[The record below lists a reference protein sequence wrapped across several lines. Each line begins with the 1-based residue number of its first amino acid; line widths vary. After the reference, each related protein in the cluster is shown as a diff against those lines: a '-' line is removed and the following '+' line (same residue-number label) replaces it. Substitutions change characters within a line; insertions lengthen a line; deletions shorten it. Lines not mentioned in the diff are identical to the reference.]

1 MPAASYHDDPR
12 INISRLKGPRLSTQT
27 VIVPVAPLHRKAAR
41 RSGQETQLL
50 YGHHFDVYETKKGW
64 AWGQAKS
71 PVKGTKQKG
80 YVGYVP
86 SRFLDNVKTRASY
99 IVTAL
104 KAPMF
109 VEPDIKSHIVQS
121 LPMGAHIKGQ
131 GRHKDFL
138 QIGAGGYI
146 HRRHVRKMS
155 ELPLVMEFVEIAEMH
170 LGLPYVWGGIS
181 SDGLDC
187 SGLVL
192 SSLRAIGRDAPR
204 DADMMEAE
212 LGYDLPLSQRGL
224 KRGDLVFWKG
234 HVGIMQTS
242 GRLLHANAHHMCV
255 AAEPLREAA
264 RRILKNG
271 GGPITAIKRL

>member
-1 MPAASYHDDPR
+1 MPATTQHDDPR
-12 INISRLKGPRLSTQT
+12 INISSLKGPRLSVQT
-27 VIVPVAPLHRKAAR
+27 VIVPIAPLHRKAAL
-41 RSGQETQLL
+41 RSGLETQLL
-50 YGHHFDVYETKKGW
+50 YGHHFDVYEVKKGW

-71 PVKGTKQKG
+71 PVKGSKQKG
-80 YVGYVP
+80 YIGYIP
-86 SRFLDNVKTRASY
+86 SRFLDTVKTRASHC
-99 IVTAL
+99 VTTL

-131 GRHKDFL
+131 GRLKDFL
-138 QIGAGGYI
+138 QIGGGGYV
-146 HRRHVRKMS
+146 HRRHLRKIS
-155 ELPLVMEFVEIAEMH
+155 ELPTIADFVEIAESH

-204 DADMMEAE
+204 DADMMEAG
-212 LGYDLPLSQRGL
+212 LGYDLPMSQRGL
-224 KRGDLVFWKG
+224 KRGDLIFWRG

-242 GRLLHANAHHMCV
+242 RRLLHANAHHMCV
-255 AAEPLREAA
+255 ATEPLREAA
-264 RRILKNG
+264 ARILENG
-271 GGPITAIKRL
+271 GGAITAIKRL

>member
-1 MPAASYHDDPR
+1 MPAAAHRDDPR
-12 INISRLKGPRLSTQT
+12 INISRLKGSRLSTQT
-27 VIVPVAPLHRKAAR
+27 VIVPIAPLHRKAAR
-41 RSGQETQLL
+41 RSGLETQLL

-64 AWGQAKS
+64 AWGQARS
-71 PVKGTKQKG
+71 PIKDSRQKG

-86 SRFLDNVKTRASY
+86 SRFLDDVKTRASH

-109 VEPDIKSHIVQS
+109 AEPDIKSHIVQS

-131 GRHKDFL
+131 GRLQDFL
-138 QIGAGGYI
+138 QIGAGGYV
-146 HRRHVRKMS
+146 HRRHLRKMS
-155 ELPLVMEFVEIAEMH
+155 GLPAIADYVEIAESH

-192 SSLRAIGRDAPR
+192 SSLRATSRDAPR
-204 DADMMEAE
+204 DADMMEAG
-212 LGYDLPLSQRGL
+212 LGYDLAISQRGL
-224 KRGDLVFWKG
+224 KRGDLIFWKG

-255 AAEPLREAA
+255 ATEPLREAVA
-264 RRILKNG
+264 RILENG
-271 GGPITAIKRL
+271 GGPMTAIKRL